1 MNAPLMVAGLVQPT
15 GGYAAKRLLRVWRR
29 HIGMFLA
36 IVVVVAAA
44 GGGVVFT
51 LKPSYTATASVAIT
65 TQDADPLAPEG
76 QQQPNVIAE
85 DQPATEAAMLQSRD
99 IAAAVLNE
107 LPPPPSPAPAF
118 SPYASLCRLGVGFF
132 CGKAAA
138 LAAPLDPETKRQGE
152 IDGFLTGLVVAPK
165 LDSRVLDISV
175 TSDTGARA
183 AALANAVVTNY
194 QAIALAGQTND
205 VNRVAAWLDSRT
217 EQLRQRW
224 LDAVNNADRF
234 DVSHGLT
241 NTGGGAGDTADPLV
255 DRQISE
261 TAVNLSEAEARL
273 AAAQARADAL
283 AQASRSGN
291 TSALLDVS
299 QQPIVVASANA
310 LTQLESQ
317 RRQLA
322 AEFGRSYPGIRSLDD
337 QIASTRASLNAAT
350 GNALGNIREDLV
362 AARAEVSQLTT
373 YLNSLRAQ
381 AGNQSSPQAE
391 YRSLSEEAESARGV
405 YVTFLEHSKE
415 VVDRAALL
423 EPPVEFVSHAAVP
436 DQPTFPNKPK
446 LLAGVVVLALV
457 LASAA
462 VLLSDYLS
470 VGFEDVDDLQGAV
483 QLPLLTAIPLVPS
496 GGRRRIARHVLDEP
510 FSRASEAVRGLAA
523 QLSLLVRDHDRP
535 RSVLVTSANPE
546 EGKTTLA
553 LWLALTARMGEQR
566 VLVIDGDHRRG
577 TIMRHV
583 TAGTTAAAVGMLGM
597 TDLMAGRATL
607 AEVIQ
612 TDPDTG
618 LDFIAAGRAMTN
630 PFGTGDIVRL
640 RALMATL
647 KDSYGLIIV
656 DSPPL
661 LAMTDGLVHAS
672 IVDQTIFVCRW
683 QTTSRKAVVGCIE
696 RLRAYGAQIPG
707 MVISMVDQRSSL
719 ALGGEYSR
727 RELKLINKRYG
738 V

>member
-1 MNAPLMVAGLVQPT
+1 MNAPLLVAGPVEPT

-29 HIGMFLA
+29 HIGIFLG
-36 IVVVVAAA
+36 IVVVVTAA
-44 GGGVVFT
+44 GGGVVYM

-107 LPPPPSPAPAF
+107 LPPPPAPTPAF
-118 SPYASLCRLGVGFF
+118 NLYATLCRVGVKFF
-132 CGKAAA
+132 CAKAAA
-138 LAAPLDPETKRQGE
+138 LATPIDPETKRQGE
-152 IDGFLTGLVVAPK
+152 IDGFLAGLVVAPK

-175 TSDTGARA
+175 TADTGARA

-194 QAIALAGQTND
+194 QAIALTGQTND

-241 NTGGGAGDTADPLV
+241 NTGGTGDAADPLV

-283 AQASRSGN
+283 HQASRSGN
-291 TSALLDVS
+291 PSALLDVS

-310 LTQLESQ
+310 LAQLESQ

-362 AARAEVSQLTT
+362 AARAEVGQLTT

-391 YRSLSEEAESARGV
+391 YRSLSEEAESARSV

-436 DQPTFPNKPK
+436 DRPTFPNKPK
-446 LLAGVVVLALV
+446 LLAGVAVLALV

-462 VLLSDYLS
+462 VLLADYLS
-470 VGFEDVDDLQGAV
+470 VGFEDIDDLRGAV

-496 GGRRRIARHVLDEP
+496 GGRRRVARHVLDDP

-523 QLSLLVRDHDRP
+523 QLSLMVRDHDRP

-546 EGKTTLA
+546 EGKTTLV
-553 LWLALTARMGEQR
+553 LWLALTARVGDQR

-577 TIMRHV
+577 TIVRHV
-583 TAGTTAAAVGMLGM
+583 TAGTRAAAVGKLGM

-607 AEVIQ
+607 SEVIQ

-618 LDFIAAGRAMTN
+618 LDFIGAGRAMTN

-640 RALMATL
+640 RALMAAL
-647 KDSYGLIIV
+647 KDTYELIIV

-683 QTTSRKAVVGCIE
+683 QTTSRKAVLGCIE

-707 MVISMVDQRSSL
+707 MVISMVDQGSSL